1 MDRQIVQMQYHSYR
15 FRYRIELESSS
26 SLIFKNREQILEIVV
41 IFAHVFIEDCL
52 LKNFIFI
59 CLRKF
64 IEKSCFLV
72 QADLIYSNLI

>member
-1 MDRQIVQMQYHSYR
+1 MDRQIVQMQYYR

-41 IFAHVFIEDCL
+41 IFAHVFIEDCV

-64 IEKSCFLV
+64 IEKSCFLIQV
-72 QADLIYSNLI
+72 DLIYCNLI

>member
-1 MDRQIVQMQYHSYR
+1 MDRQIVQMQYYR
-15 FRYRIELESSS
+15 FRYRIEVESSS

-41 IFAHVFIEDCL
+41 IFAHVFIEDCV

-64 IEKSCFLV
+64 SEKSCFLI

>member
-1 MDRQIVQMQYHSYR
+1 MDRQIVQMQYYR

-41 IFAHVFIEDCL
+41 IFAHVFIKDCV

-64 IEKSCFLV
+64 IEKSCFLI
-72 QADLIYSNLI
+72 QADLIYSDLI

>member
-1 MDRQIVQMQYHSYR
+1 MDRQIVQMQYYR
-15 FRYRIELESSS
+15 FRYRIEVESSS
-26 SLIFKNREQILEIVV
+26 SLIFKNREQILKIVV
-41 IFAHVFIEDCL
+41 IFAHVFIEDCV

-64 IEKSCFLV
+64 SEKSCFLI

>member
-1 MDRQIVQMQYHSYR
+1 MDRQIVQMQYYSYR

-41 IFAHVFIEDCL
+41 IFAHVFIEDCV

-64 IEKSCFLV
+64 IEKSCFLI

>member
-1 MDRQIVQMQYHSYR
+1 MDRQIVQMQYYR
-15 FRYRIELESSS
+15 FRYRIEVESSS
-26 SLIFKNREQILEIVV
+26 SLIFKNREQILKIVV
-41 IFAHVFIEDCL
+41 IFAHVFIEDCV

-64 IEKSCFLV
+64 IEKSCFLI